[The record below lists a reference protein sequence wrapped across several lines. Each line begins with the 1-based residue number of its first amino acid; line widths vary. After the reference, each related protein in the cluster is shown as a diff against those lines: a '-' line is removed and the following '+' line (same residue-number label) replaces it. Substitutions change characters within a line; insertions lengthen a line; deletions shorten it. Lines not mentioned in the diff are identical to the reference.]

1 MTQTTETASRSLVRS
16 LYAVDAAGPVAVSVA
31 DGPTV
36 VGHPSRID
44 RDEAG
49 IRVEV
54 CPYEGDAPQY
64 RVRAHRTPAGW
75 QPPYVERRSL
85 TESWTRCGRLA
96 DVTPAPRTPEE

>member
-1 MTQTTETASRSLVRS
+1 MTRPVERARRSLVRS
-16 LYAVDAAGPVAVSVA
+16 LCAVDPADPVAVSVA

-54 CPYEGDAPQY
+54 CPDDGDAPQY
-64 RVRAHRTPAGW
+64 RVRAHRTPTGW

-85 TESWTRCGRLA
+85 TEPWTRCGRLA
-96 DVTPAPRTPEE
+96 DVTPAPRLPEE